1 MNLAD
6 ARRQDRAAAN
16 AEPRL
21 RSEHHGLTARIA
33 GNNIQPPELLLLSPD
48 ATLTVEYTDGSYRAL
63 RRPSTMQ
70 HALEIADSDYDWH
83 RGPERIARY
92 VIWDH
97 VGAEIEEA
105 IEIDDTEV

>member
-1 MNLAD
+1 
-6 ARRQDRAAAN
+6 
-16 AEPRL
+16 
-21 RSEHHGLTARIA
+21 
-33 GNNIQPPELLLLSPD
+33 
-48 ATLTVEYTDGSYRAL
+48 
-63 RRPSTMQ
+63 MQ